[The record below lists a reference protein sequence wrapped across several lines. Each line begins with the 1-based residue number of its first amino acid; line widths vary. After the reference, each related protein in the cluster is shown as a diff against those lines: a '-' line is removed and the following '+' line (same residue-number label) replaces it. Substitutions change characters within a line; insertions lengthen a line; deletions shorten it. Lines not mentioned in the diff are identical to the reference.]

1 MNSSNDKLKAYD
13 FDINLEILRDTIN
26 SYRGCRLGERVAEI
40 KRIVKWFGICKN
52 MEMLR
57 NNKKREEHRQEVL
70 DYAKSVIDS
79 YDHQQ
84 AINDKKEMDIED
96 APKHTE
102 AEEQIKHDYEAIR
115 GANKDEN
122 DKTHT
127 KVPNRNKYEG
137 MTAEELKKAEED
149 IIKKINAIETKKEK
163 NVENIFMSLAQELKW
178 AWNDRNLNYDGT
190 EEKDEFKRFMNSQNY
205 IYAIDSF
212 HILEKSFIKSKD
224 NHSLL
229 SYSNE
234 LRNRYW

>member
-1 MNSSNDKLKAYD
+1 MTSSNDKLKAYD
-13 FDINLEILRDTIN
+13 FDMNLSILRDTIN
-26 SYRGCRLGERVAEI
+26 SYRGCRLGERIAEM

-70 DYAKSVIDS
+70 DYAKKVIDS

-84 AINDKKEMDIED
+84 AINDKKEMDLED
-96 APKHTE
+96 APKHIK
-102 AEEQIKHDYEAIR
+102 AEEQIKHDYEAIK
-115 GANKDEN
+115 GANKEEN
-122 DKTHT
+122 NKTHT
-127 KVPNRNKYEG
+127 KVPNMKKYEG
-137 MTAEELKKAEED
+137 MTAEERKEAEEN
-149 IIKKINAIETKKEK
+149 IIKKINTLEAVAEAK
-163 NVENIFMSLAQELKW
+163 NKNKLCSLAQELKW

-205 IYAIDSF
+205 IYGIDSF

-224 NHSLL
+224 NQSLL

-234 LRNRYW
+234 LRNRY